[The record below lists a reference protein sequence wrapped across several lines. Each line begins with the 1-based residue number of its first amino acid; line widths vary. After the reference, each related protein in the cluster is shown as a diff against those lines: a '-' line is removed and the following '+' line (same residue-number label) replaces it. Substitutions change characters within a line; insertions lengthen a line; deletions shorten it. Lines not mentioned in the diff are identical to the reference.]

1 MCESTIE
8 FDAISA
14 GNLSSVHVPL
24 NGFPPFSHFGESGCS
39 VTSSSRF
46 SSTSGERRQGMQ
58 RACQLSLALGGWT
71 GRRRAERAV
80 NGTGGLQAARSLRYM
95 AAVFERPPFR
105 RCIKCSDRIG
115 LGFLSAGGMTVHFR
129 CRSRGFRHDEPLP
142 DVDKKVIYLDQFAF
156 SELFKLEAQ
165 SRARRAVS
173 LSRLAAGKRRGGARL
188 PDLLSALHQFPARC
202 GGARCCGQTFS
213 AAEIARWMAARL
225 FRDQKRTSPYAKRTL
240 RTDRPAPPTL
250 LPFEQPRALPV
261 SSRSDR
267 SRTAAIEWLGD
278 GSNFGSAPE

>member
-1 MCESTIE
+1 MWLSPTLRHSQVPTPRPSNRRACLARPPTGLRRSLMCESTIE

-58 RACQLSLALGGWT
+58 RACRLSLALGGWT

-129 CRSRGFRHDEPLP
+129 CRSCGFSI
-142 DVDKKVIYLDQFAF
+142 V
-156 SELFKLEAQ
+156 
-165 SRARRAVS
+165 SRCQMSTRR
-173 LSRLAAGKRRGGARL
+173 
-188 PDLLSALHQFPARC
+188 
-202 GGARCCGQTFS
+202 
-213 AAEIARWMAARL
+213 
-225 FRDQKRTSPYAKRTL
+225 
-240 RTDRPAPPTL
+240 
-250 LPFEQPRALPV
+250 
-261 SSRSDR
+261 
-267 SRTAAIEWLGD
+267 
-278 GSNFGSAPE
+278 